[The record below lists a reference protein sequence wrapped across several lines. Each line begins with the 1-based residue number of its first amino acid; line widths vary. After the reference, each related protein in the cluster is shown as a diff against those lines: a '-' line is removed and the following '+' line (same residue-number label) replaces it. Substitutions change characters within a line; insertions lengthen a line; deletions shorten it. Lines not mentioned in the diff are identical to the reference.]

1 MAVFI
6 ERDNSNIITERL
18 YPVIANSLDKNTRK
32 YKAMIAD
39 FMNKSHDGMYE
50 IAPYDN
56 IYYSPSDK
64 QKLFIS
70 LGFTEQ
76 EIYDI
81 MRDCFF
87 FNKHWTT
94 KGYNPQAAKEPYV
107 MTLMCALR
115 YFLKNKKPQETELTA
130 IYLAFSGKFYASCF
144 GAVFPKAPPS
154 RYRAVMDYVINN
166 MVNYKFDIKRTGNM
180 FGAIKVLCTTW
191 VETYKDE
198 IIEGADDDR
207 LGKILQQL
215 KGRILSLLSNI
226 GNLYYEAYADKR
238 YLNYE
243 SDNLVDGEEFRI
255 TENDANTAARITN
268 AAVTYMVSNSVNMK
282 ICNGFSNDRNVKPL
296 ELKDIIESIVT
307 NKKNIPD
314 LRRVINIL
322 ICDFM
327 RKNKGKHPSD
337 LEFINYA
344 LKEQPNTNDQYIKE
358 MLFIITNWLEENSD
372 DYRRRKNRAAT
383 VISYRKSIK
392 YYLAM
397 IIQLV
402 SRNEA

>member
-1 MAVFI
+1 MPND
-6 ERDNSNIITERL
+6 RDYSTVVTDSL
-18 YPVIANSLDKNTRK
+18 YPVIEKSLETNLKK

-56 IYYSPSDK
+56 IYYSAKDK
-64 QKLFIS
+64 QNLFTSLNIS
-70 LGFTEQ
+70 EQ
-76 EIYDI
+76 EVYNII
-81 MRDCFF
+81 KDCFF
-87 FNKHWTT
+87 FNKYWTS

-107 MTLMCALR
+107 MTIMCALR
-115 YFLKNKKPQETELTA
+115 YFLKNKKQQEAELSA

-144 GAVFPKAPPS
+144 GAIFPQAPPS
-154 RYRAVMDYVINN
+154 RYRAVMDYTINN
-166 MVNYKFDIKRTGNM
+166 LVNYKFDIKRTGSV

-191 VETYKDE
+191 IDTYKEELID
-198 IIEGADDDR
+198 GTDDDGY
-207 LGKILQQL
+207 GKIIQQL
-215 KGRILSLLSNI
+215 KGRILSLLKNI
-226 GNLYYEAYADKR
+226 GELYYSAYYDKK

-243 SDNLVDGEEFRI
+243 SDNLIDGEEFRI
-255 TENDANTAARITN
+255 TDNDANLAARITN
-268 AAVTYMVSNSVNMK
+268 AAVTYLVSNAVNMK
-282 ICNGFSNDRNVKPL
+282 ICNGFSNDRNVRPL
-296 ELKDIIESIVT
+296 ELKDIIESIIA
-307 NKKNIPD
+307 NKENIPD

-337 LEFINYA
+337 IEFINYA
-344 LKEQPNTNDQYIKE
+344 LKEQPNTNDAYIKE
-358 MLFIITNWLEENSD
+358 MLFIITNWLEHNSE

-397 IIQLV
+397 VIQLV
-402 SRNEA
+402 SRNEV